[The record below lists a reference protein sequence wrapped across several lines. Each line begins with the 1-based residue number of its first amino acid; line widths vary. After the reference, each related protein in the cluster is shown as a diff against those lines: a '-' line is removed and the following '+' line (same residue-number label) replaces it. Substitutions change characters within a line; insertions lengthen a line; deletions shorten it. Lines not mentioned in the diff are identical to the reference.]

1 MEFSVNFPP
10 SFYLTL
16 FQTLAAAN
24 VYHAIVRGVEDARR
38 TALAA
43 FEAAGAAVSRAEDRG
58 SGDNLGVRAE
68 LSRVRSEDL
77 FQASFYTRMVQ
88 VFVKCREAQNGLQN
102 KT

>member
-1 MEFSVNFPP
+1 M
-10 SFYLTL
+10 
-16 FQTLAAAN
+16 QTLAAAN

-77 FQASFYTRMVQ
+77 FQESSRLKWWKVMYVIRHLVCRGAKFVCYTERSF
-88 VFVKCREAQNGLQN
+88 LH
-102 KT
+102 

>member
-1 MEFSVNFPP
+1 MSIELHPSANFALLPFTIP
-10 SFYLTL
+10 NLTL

-77 FQASFYTRMVQ
+77 FQVCSLISSCTI
-88 VFVKCREAQNGLQN
+88 QNAC
-102 KT
+102 

>member
-1 MEFSVNFPP
+1 M
-10 SFYLTL
+10 
-16 FQTLAAAN
+16 
-24 VYHAIVRGVEDARR
+24 YHAIVRGVEDARR

-77 FQASFYTRMVQ
+77 FQVTARPL
-88 VFVKCREAQNGLQN
+88 VFSLYQALYNMLAK
-102 KT
+102 K